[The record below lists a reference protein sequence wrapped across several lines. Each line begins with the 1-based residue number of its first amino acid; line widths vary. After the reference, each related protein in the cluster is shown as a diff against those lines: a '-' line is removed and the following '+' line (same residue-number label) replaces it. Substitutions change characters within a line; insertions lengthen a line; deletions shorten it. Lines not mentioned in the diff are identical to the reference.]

1 MLNHKGQRQPF
12 GEEQSVRKIT
22 VIAVLGVVLVFGL
35 AMQAA
40 AYTSIIT
47 EANAD
52 LAGYGFTG
60 PYAQVDISLTDAT
73 HADVTFTGL
82 TSTFGGNPVIY
93 LMGDGGTA
101 ALQVNAS
108 TFTVSG
114 LTGTNSGTGFSPGGF
129 TVLISP
135 VPPVDGFGKF
145 NLVIDDDDGYTHA
158 VDTLAF
164 TLTNTSGTWASDAD
178 VLALNAAGYDAAAHI
193 FPASNPA
200 SATNDV
206 YTSMTGF
213 AAEVPI
219 PAALPLFG
227 TGLLGLLGLGWRRK
241 ARA

>member
-1 MLNHKGQRQPF
+1 
-12 GEEQSVRKIT
+12 VRKISII
-22 VIAVLGVVLVFGL
+22 VALGLVLVFGL
-35 AMQAA
+35 ALPAA
-40 AYTSIIT
+40 AYTSLIT
-47 EANAD
+47 EPNTA
-52 LAGYGFTG
+52 LAGHGFTG
-60 PYAQVDISLTDAT
+60 PYVQVDIGLTDST

-93 LMGDGGTA
+93 LMGDGSTA

-114 LTGTNSGTGFSPGGF
+114 VTGTNSGTGFTPGGF
-129 TVLISP
+129 TVNINP
-135 VPPVDGFGKF
+135 IPPVDGFGNF

-158 VDTLAF
+158 VDKLVF
-164 TLTNTSGTWASDAD
+164 TLTNTSGTWASDAE
-178 VLALNAAGYDAAAHI
+178 VLAFNADGYDAAAHV

-206 YTSMTGF
+206 YTSMTGY

-227 TGLLGLLGLGWRRK
+227 TGLLGLLGLGWRK
-241 ARA
+241 ART